1 MPNLEDSISS
11 SPRISLDSENS
22 LAYYKSQYEQLEA
35 ELADFQASSKELEAE
50 LEKDVEA
57 AERRERQLQ
66 EKVESLGFE
75 VEEWKVSWAKLR
87 ATGLQ
92 TEHCQYT
99 GSYGLYL
106 MFEQSKYKQSK
117 AEANTAQNTLQK
129 EITTL
134 RDTNRTLQL
143 RLRDIEVSNDDFE
156 RQARNTTS
164 SLEDLESKYNVS
176 IERGVMAEEEIKTG
190 EQERE
195 ALRIETQRLRD
206 ELSDLR
212 IEAEIRQDK
221 LRRAEGAAERQ
232 HRRQPPPIVPDL
244 ARPQSALS
252 EISPTTSTSSP
263 TIATPPTKSASSE
276 VSETLTPPS
285 PPVSERSVP
294 TTVTTPALPVAKSRL
309 SMADSNTT
317 PRPAYQKNSSR
328 QPRHSRGPSVSLTND
343 RTPSFARRTTLNRP
357 EVEQRGPGLP
367 HSGSL
372 HQIRGL
378 RTKMTNLEE
387 RLKSARSKLPAPT
400 STPPR
405 ASPRSSSVVGQS
417 FIPATVT
424 LRSNKKRIGG
434 SNASSVHTPT
444 TERPASRLS
453 SAYTPTVDRPSS
465 RLSFGIPQL
474 SPTRDMHSSRPPSC
488 DPYNSRPSSRASL
501 HSRQS
506 ISHLPGATSSSTS
519 RPSSRQSNT
528 GSQTPLGHYA
538 NSTTQSESRRP
549 RSSIGGSYASTHGHG
564 HSASVS
570 RLSNYGS
577 SFQHQEEEESGE
589 VLTPTPSR
597 RTTIGKGDGQ
607 SSIPGIAPASAKK
620 RFSGLGSG
628 RRISL
633 GPSTGGGEMG
643 PPERRGARKLS
654 GVGETF

>member
-1 MPNLEDSISS
+1 
-11 SPRISLDSENS
+11 
-22 LAYYKSQYEQLEA
+22 
-35 ELADFQASSKELEAE
+35 
-50 LEKDVEA
+50 
-57 AERRERQLQ
+57 
-66 EKVESLGFE
+66 
-75 VEEWKVSWAKLR
+75 
-87 ATGLQ
+87 
-92 TEHCQYT
+92 
-99 GSYGLYL
+99 
-106 MFEQSKYKQSK
+106 
-117 AEANTAQNTLQK
+117 
-129 EITTL
+129 
-134 RDTNRTLQL
+134 
-143 RLRDIEVSNDDFE
+143 
-156 RQARNTTS
+156 
-164 SLEDLESKYNVS
+164 
-176 IERGVMAEEEIKTG
+176 MAEEEIKAG

-206 ELSDLR
+206 ELSDLK

-232 HRRQPPPIVPDL
+232 RRMQPPPIVPDL

-252 EISPTTSTSSP
+252 EISPATSNSSP
-263 TIATPPTKSASSE
+263 TIVTPPTKSTSSE
-276 VSETLTPPS
+276 VSESLTPPS

-294 TTVTTPALPVAKSRL
+294 TTITTPALPVAKSRL
-309 SMADSNTT
+309 SMAGSNTT

-328 QPRHSRGPSVSLTND
+328 QLRHSRGPSVSLIND
-343 RTPSFARRTTLNRP
+343 RTPSFARRTTVNRP
-357 EVEQRGPGLP
+357 EVEQKGPGLQ

-424 LRSNKKRIGG
+424 MRSNKKRIGG

-465 RLSFGIPQL
+465 RLSFGIPQS
-474 SPTRDMHSSRPPSC
+474 SPTRDMHSSRPPSR
-488 DPYNSRPSSRASL
+488 DPHNSRPSSRASL
-501 HSRQS
+501 SSRQS
-506 ISHLPGATSSSTS
+506 FSHLPGATSSRTS

-528 GSQTPLGHYA
+528 GSQTPLGLYV

-549 RSSIGGSYASTHGHG
+549 RSSIAGSYASTHGHG
-564 HSASVS
+564 HGHSASVS
-570 RLSNYGS
+570 GLSNYGS
-577 SFQHQEEEESGE
+577 CLQHQEEEESGE

-597 RTTIGKGDGQ
+597 RTTMNKGEGG

-620 RFSGLGSG
+620 RFSGFGSA

-633 GPSTGGGEMG
+633 GMSTGGGGMG

>member
-1 MPNLEDSISS
+1 M
-11 SPRISLDSENS
+11 
-22 LAYYKSQYEQLEA
+22 
-35 ELADFQASSKELEAE
+35 
-50 LEKDVEA
+50 
-57 AERRERQLQ
+57 
-66 EKVESLGFE
+66 
-75 VEEWKVSWAKLR
+75 
-87 ATGLQ
+87 
-92 TEHCQYT
+92 
-99 GSYGLYL
+99 
-106 MFEQSKYKQSK
+106 
-117 AEANTAQNTLQK
+117 
-129 EITTL
+129 
-134 RDTNRTLQL
+134 
-143 RLRDIEVSNDDFE
+143 SNDDFE

-176 IERGVMAEEEIKTG
+176 IERGVMAEEEIKAG

-206 ELSDLR
+206 ELSDLK

-232 HRRQPPPIVPDL
+232 RRRQPPRIVPNL
-244 ARPQSALS
+244 TRPQSALS
-252 EISPTTSTSSP
+252 ETSPTTSTSSP

-285 PPVSERSVP
+285 PPVSENSVP
-294 TTVTTPALPVAKSRL
+294 ITAALPVVKSRL
-309 SMADSNTT
+309 SIADSNTT
-317 PRPAYQKNSSR
+317 PRAAYQKSSSL

-343 RTPSFARRTTLNRP
+343 RTPSLARRTTLNRH
-357 EVEQRGPGLP
+357 ELEQKGSGLP

-405 ASPRSSSVVGQS
+405 ASPRSGSVVGQS

-424 LRSNKKRIGG
+424 MRSNKKRIGG

-444 TERPASRLS
+444 IERPASRLS

-465 RLSFGIPQL
+465 RSSFGIPQL
-474 SPTRDMHSSRPPSC
+474 SPTRDLHSSRPPSR
-488 DPYNSRPSSRASL
+488 DPRNSRPSSRASL
-501 HSRQS
+501 SSQQS
-506 ISHLPGATSSSTS
+506 TSHQPGATCSSTS
-519 RPSSRQSNT
+519 RPSSRQSDT

-577 SFQHQEEEESGE
+577 SFQHQEEDESGE

-597 RTTIGKGDGQ
+597 RGKGEGG
-607 SSIPGIAPASAKK
+607 SSIPGIAPASTKK

-628 RRISL
+628 RRISM

>member
-1 MPNLEDSISS
+1 
-11 SPRISLDSENS
+11 
-22 LAYYKSQYEQLEA
+22 
-35 ELADFQASSKELEAE
+35 
-50 LEKDVEA
+50 
-57 AERRERQLQ
+57 
-66 EKVESLGFE
+66 
-75 VEEWKVSWAKLR
+75 
-87 ATGLQ
+87 
-92 TEHCQYT
+92 
-99 GSYGLYL
+99 
-106 MFEQSKYKQSK
+106 
-117 AEANTAQNTLQK
+117 
-129 EITTL
+129 
-134 RDTNRTLQL
+134 
-143 RLRDIEVSNDDFE
+143 
-156 RQARNTTS
+156 
-164 SLEDLESKYNVS
+164 
-176 IERGVMAEEEIKTG
+176 MAEEEIRAG

-221 LRRAEGAAERQ
+221 LRHAESAIEKLR
-232 HRRQPPPIVPDL
+232 RRQPAPLVPDL

-252 EISPTTSTSSP
+252 ETSPTTSNSSP

-276 VSETLTPPS
+276 VSEALTPPS
-285 PPVSERSVP
+285 PPVSDKSVP
-294 TTVTTPALPVAKSRL
+294 TTITTPALPIAKSRL
-309 SMADSNTT
+309 SIADSNTT

-328 QPRHSRGPSVSLTND
+328 PPRHSRGPSISLTND
-343 RTPSFARRTTLNRP
+343 RTPSFARRTTFNRA
-357 EVEQRGPGLP
+357 ELEQRGPGVAQ
-367 HSGSL
+367 SGSL

-400 STPPR
+400 STPPQG
-405 ASPRSSSVVGQS
+405 SPRSGSVIGQS

-424 LRSNKKRIGG
+424 MRSNKKRTGG
-434 SNASSVHTPT
+434 SNASSIRTPT
-444 TERPASRLS
+444 VERPASRLS
-453 SAYTPTVDRPSS
+453 SAYTPNIDRPSS

-474 SPTRDMHSSRPPSC
+474 SPTRDLHSSRPPSR
-488 DPYNSRPSSRASL
+488 DPHNSRPSSRASL
-501 HSRQS
+501 SSRQS

-577 SFQHQEEEESGE
+577 SFQPQEEDENGE

-597 RTTIGKGDGQ
+597 RTTMGMGEGG
-607 SSIPGIAPASAKK
+607 SSIPGVAPASAKK
-620 RFSGLGSG
+620 RYSGLGSG

-633 GPSTGGGEMG
+633 GPSNGPGEMG

>member
-1 MPNLEDSISS
+1 MEGKLVQDAGSGS
-11 SPRISLDSENS
+11 
-22 LAYYKSQYEQLEA
+22 
-35 ELADFQASSKELEAE
+35 ASRTLFA
-50 LEKDVEA
+50 
-57 AERRERQLQ
+57 RQID
-66 EKVESLGFE
+66 
-75 VEEWKVSWAKLR
+75 EWRL
-87 ATGLQ
+87 T
-92 TEHCQYT
+92 
-99 GSYGLYL
+99 
-106 MFEQSKYKQSK
+106 FEQTKHKQSK

-134 RDTNRTLQL
+134 RETNRTLQL

-176 IERGVMAEEEIKTG
+176 IERGVMAEEEIKAG

-206 ELSDLR
+206 ELSDLK

-221 LRRAEGAAERQ
+221 LRRAEDAAERNR
-232 HRRQPPPIVPDL
+232 RRQPRPIASDL
-244 ARPQSALS
+244 ARPQSASS

-285 PPVSERSVP
+285 PPVSEKSVSA
-294 TTVTTPALPVAKSRL
+294 TITTPSLPVAKSRL
-309 SMADSNTT
+309 SIAESNTT
-317 PRPAYQKNSSR
+317 PRPSYQKKSSL

-343 RTPSFARRTTLNRP
+343 RPSSFARRTTLNRADP
-357 EVEQRGPGLP
+357 EQKGPGVS

-400 STPPR
+400 ST
-405 ASPRSSSVVGQS
+405 SPRVSPRGASLAGQS
-417 FIPATVT
+417 FNPATVT
-424 LRSNKKRIGG
+424 MRSNKKRLGG

-453 SAYTPTVDRPSS
+453 SAYTPTIDRPSS
-465 RLSFGIPQL
+465 RLSFGIPQP
-474 SPTRDMHSSRPPSC
+474 SPTRDMHSSRPPSH
-488 DPYNSRPSSRASL
+488 DPHNSRPSSRASL
-501 HSRQS
+501 SSRQS
-506 ISHLPGATSSSTS
+506 ISHLPSAVSASTS
-519 RPSSRQSNT
+519 RPSSRQSNA
-528 GSQTPLGHYA
+528 GSQSSLGHYA
-538 NSTTQSESRRP
+538 NSTAQSESRRP
-549 RSSIGGSYASTHGHG
+549 RSSIGGSYASIHG
-564 HSASVS
+564 HSHSASAS

-577 SFQHQEEEESGE
+577 SFQHQEEEETGE

-597 RTTIGKGDGQ
+597 RTTMGKGESG
-607 SSIPGIAPASAKK
+607 SSIPGIAPASATK
-620 RFSGLGSG
+620 RYSGFGSG

-633 GPSTGGGEMG
+633 GPSTGIGEMG

>member
-1 MPNLEDSISS
+1 MSTP
-11 SPRISLDSENS
+11 
-22 LAYYKSQYEQLEA
+22 
-35 ELADFQASSKELEAE
+35 DF
-50 LEKDVEA
+50 
-57 AERRERQLQ
+57 
-66 EKVESLGFE
+66 
-75 VEEWKVSWAKLR
+75 
-87 ATGLQ
+87 
-92 TEHCQYT
+92 
-99 GSYGLYL
+99 GSCL
-106 MFEQSKYKQSK
+106 MFEQTKYKQSK
-117 AEANTAQNTLQK
+117 AEANAAQNTLQK

-176 IERGVMAEEEIKTG
+176 IERGVMAEEEIKAG

-206 ELSDLR
+206 ELSDLK

-232 HRRQPPPIVPDL
+232 RRRQPPPIVSEL
-244 ARPQSALS
+244 ARPRSALS

-263 TIATPPTKSASSE
+263 TVATPPTKSASSE

-285 PPVSERSVP
+285 PPISEKSIP
-294 TTVTTPALPVAKSRL
+294 TNNMTPALPVAKSRL
-309 SMADSNTT
+309 SIADTNTT
-317 PRPAYQKNSSR
+317 PRPAYQKTSSR
-328 QPRHSRGPSVSLTND
+328 QPRHSRGSSISLTND
-343 RTPSFARRTTLNRP
+343 RTPSFARRTTLSRP
-357 EVEQRGPGLP
+357 ELEQKGQGLA

-405 ASPRSSSVVGQS
+405 ASPRSGSVIGQS

-424 LRSNKKRIGG
+424 MRSSKKRLGG

-453 SAYTPTVDRPSS
+453 SAYTPSVDRPSS

-474 SPTRDMHSSRPPSC
+474 SPTRDMHSSRPPSR
-488 DPYNSRPSSRASL
+488 DPNSRPSSRASL
-501 HSRQS
+501 SSRQS
-506 ISHLPGATSSSTS
+506 ISHLPGATCSNTS
-519 RPSSRQSNT
+519 RPSSRQSNI
-528 GSQTPLGHYA
+528 GSQTALGHYA

-570 RLSNYGS
+570 RLSNHGS
-577 SFQHQEEEESGE
+577 SFQYEEEEESGE

-597 RTTIGKGDGQ
+597 RTTIGKGEGG

>member
-1 MPNLEDSISS
+1 MESK
-11 SPRISLDSENS
+11 
-22 LAYYKSQYEQLEA
+22 LAQDAANGPASRTLLGRQIMKSCLT
-35 ELADFQASSKELEAE
+35 FK
-50 LEKDVEA
+50 
-57 AERRERQLQ
+57 
-66 EKVESLGFE
+66 
-75 VEEWKVSWAKLR
+75 
-87 ATGLQ
+87 Q
-92 TEHCQYT
+92 T
-99 GSYGLYL
+99 
-106 MFEQSKYKQSK
+106 KYKQSK
-117 AEANTAQNTLQK
+117 AEANAAQNTLQK

-164 SLEDLESKYNVS
+164 SLEDLESKYNIS
-176 IERGVMAEEEIKTG
+176 IERGVMAEEEIKAG

-206 ELSDLR
+206 ELSDLK

-221 LRRAEGAAERQ
+221 LRRAEGAAER
-232 HRRQPPPIVPDL
+232 HRQRQPPAIVPDL
-244 ARPQSALS
+244 ARPQSGLS

-285 PPVSERSVP
+285 PPVSEKSVP
-294 TTVTTPALPVAKSRL
+294 TTITTPALPVAKSRL
-309 SMADSNTT
+309 SMADSTTT
-317 PRPAYQKNSSR
+317 PRPLYQKNASL
-328 QPRHSRGPSVSLTND
+328 QPRHSRGPSVSMAND
-343 RTPSFARRTTLNRP
+343 RTPSFARRTTLNRADL
-357 EVEQRGPGLP
+357 EQKGLSLP

-405 ASPRSSSVVGQS
+405 VSPHSSSVVGQS

-424 LRSNKKRIGG
+424 MRSNKKRVGG
-434 SNASSVHTPT
+434 SNVSSVPTPT
-444 TERPASRLS
+444 TGRPASRLS

-465 RLSFGIPQL
+465 RLSFGIPQP
-474 SPTRDMHSSRPPSC
+474 SPTRDMHSSRPASR
-488 DPYNSRPSSRASL
+488 DPHNSRPSSRASL
-501 HSRQS
+501 SSRQS
-506 ISHLPGATSSSTS
+506 ISHLPGATSSSLS

-528 GSQTPLGHYA
+528 SSQTPLGHYA
-538 NSTTQSESRRP
+538 NGTTQSESRRP

-570 RLSNYGS
+570 RLSNYGP
-577 SFQHQEEEESGE
+577 SFHYQEEEEEIGE

-597 RTTIGKGDGQ
+597 KTTIGMGEGG

-633 GPSTGGGEMG
+633 GPSIGGGEMG